1 LIERNVLRLEYSEQS
16 LSNHPS
22 CHIAADFK
30 TYQRGIDSVTSG
42 STWRGIHF
50 LFPVGLSVFGS
61 CAIAITDYNGGAFMT
76 EPRSIDSKVKLVVKP
91 QNASLSTRSAYT
103 PQPQP
108 VLPACP
114 PVCLGARHGE
124 DYFNFHKL
132 AGSFGK
138 FGESGR
144 AREKK
149 SV

>member
-1 LIERNVLRLEYSEQS
+1 MSNLYRITRRVISLLTSRRISAESIQS
-16 LSNHPS
+16 LQG
-22 CHIAADFK
+22 
-30 TYQRGIDSVTSG
+30 QRGAEYI
-42 STWRGIHF
+42 F
-50 LFPVGLSVFGS
+50 FFPVGLSVFGS

-103 PQPQP
+103 PQP

-114 PVCLGARHGE
+114 PVCLGARQGE